1 MTVYNVNLGIG
12 WASSGVEY
20 AQKYRNQ
27 SFRDAHINAKFIFS
41 DLILENNIEDL
52 TSNMDFQ
59 DKDIIWLYN
68 FFTNIKIAPS
78 TYLLSK
84 LEEKLNLKER
94 AQKINKLDNGNE
106 IVYQLD
112 NNFNIIIRLS
122 RKNKEAI
129 EQVGYRRGNT
139 LLRRDFYSYTKYASE
154 YYAGNDQNNKVIF
167 REFFNE
173 DGSIAYTQHL
183 NSDQETFEFADGR
196 IFYSKNELYLE
207 MLKQL
212 NFTEKDII
220 ILDREDEDKNLINGQ
235 LIFENHGPS
244 KLMVVVHAEHFD
256 KHYTNDHHVLWNNF
270 YEYQFSNADEV
281 DSFIVATEKQREIL
295 QQQFKKYYHIE
306 PRIDC
311 IPVGNLPELVHPSK
325 ERKPYGLIT
334 ASRLAKEK
342 HIDWIVKAVVAAK
355 NKIPELSLDIYG
367 KGAQEAM
374 LQDLINSNNAQDY
387 IHLMGQHDLTNV
399 YSNYSA
405 YIAASTSE
413 GFGLSLL
420 EAIGSGLAMIG
431 FDVPYGNPT
440 FIENNKNG
448 YLIPYDE
455 NWNELKKEELLTKAI
470 VKLFKNNR
478 LADFSKKS
486 YQIATPYLTKNVTK
500 KWKKVLEEVIND

>member
-20 AQKYRNQ
+20 AQKYRDQ
-27 SFRDAHINAKFIFS
+27 SLKNANIDTKFIFS

-52 TSNMDFQ
+52 TNNMGFK

-68 FFTNIKIAPS
+68 FFTDIKIAPS
-78 TYLLSK
+78 TYLLSE
-84 LEEKLNLKER
+84 LEKELNLKER
-94 AQKINKLDNGNE
+94 ANNINNLGNE
-106 IVYQLD
+106 IIYQLD
-112 NNFNIIIRLS
+112 NSFNIIVRLNN
-122 RKNKEAI
+122 RNKKAI
-129 EQVGYRRGNT
+129 DQVGYRRGNT

-154 YYAGNDQNNKVIF
+154 YYLGTDKDNRVVF

-173 DGSIAYTQHL
+173 NCALAYTQHL
-183 NSDQETFEFADGR
+183 NGDQETFEFADGT
-196 IFYSKNELYLE
+196 ILYSKDDLYLT
-207 MLKQL
+207 MLKKL
-212 NFTEKDII
+212 HFTSKDVI

-235 LIFENHGPS
+235 LIFENHRPA
-244 KLMVVVHAEHFD
+244 KLMVVVHADHFD

-281 DSFIVATEKQREIL
+281 DSFVVATEKQKEVLL
-295 QQQFKKYYHIE
+295 QQFEKYYHIQ

-311 IPVGNLPELVHPSK
+311 IPVGNLNKLIHPTK
-325 ERKPYGLIT
+325 KRKPYGLIT

-342 HIDWIVKAVVAAK
+342 HIDWLVKAVVAAK
-355 NKIPELSLDIYG
+355 NQIPELSLDIYG
-367 KGAQEAM
+367 KGSEGPM
-374 LQDLINSNNAQDY
+374 LQNLINANKAQDY
-387 IHLMGQHDLTNV
+387 IKLMGQHDLTNI

-405 YIAASTSE
+405 YIAGSTSE

-440 FIENNKNG
+440 FIANNENG

-455 NWNELKKEELLTKAI
+455 NWNEFKKEELLTKAI
-470 VKLFKNNR
+470 VKLFKDSNLKEFNE
-478 LADFSKKS
+478 KS
-486 YQIATPYLTKNVTK
+486 YQIATPYLTKNITK
-500 KWKKVLEEVIND
+500 KWKKVLGEIVND